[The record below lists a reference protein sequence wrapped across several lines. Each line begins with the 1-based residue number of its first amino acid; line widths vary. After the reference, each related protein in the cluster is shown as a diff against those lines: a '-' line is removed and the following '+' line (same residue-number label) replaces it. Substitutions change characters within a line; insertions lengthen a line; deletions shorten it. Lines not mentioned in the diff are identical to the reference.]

1 LPLGL
6 IRPLPVLFGAE
17 LFQRVGN
24 DGPNRVQ
31 VVIRYAGKYGFV
43 PTRGVAGL
51 LLPAGVCYPDAPP

>member
-1 LPLGL
+1 
-6 IRPLPVLFGAE
+6 LPVLFGAE

-31 VVIRYAGKYGFV
+31 VVIRYAGKHGFV